1 MHIRRK
7 LLVLSS
13 ILFPFLFFECDD
25 DNGINCAF
33 ALCTEEFRSIVV
45 SMKHESDSSAFI
57 LTDYKVIRV
66 SDGKDLTIT
75 DNNLTDNNGYYPIA
89 NDLKLDV
96 YKFNNVEVE
105 FKGYFNNSLVIQD
118 RFIITADCCHISLVE
133 GKTIIYL

>member
-1 MHIRRK
+1 MYIRRK

-13 ILFPFLFFECDD
+13 ILFSFLVFECDH
-25 DNGINCAF
+25 DNRSNCAF

-45 SMKHESDSSAFI
+45 SLKHETDSSAFI

-75 DNNLTDNNGYYPIA
+75 DTNLTDNNGYYPVA
-89 NDLKLDV
+89 NDLKLDI

-105 FKGYFNNSLVIQD
+105 FKGYLNNALVIQD
-118 RFIITADCCHISLVE
+118 RVIITADCCHISLVD
-133 GKTIIYL
+133 GKTILYL

>member
-1 MHIRRK
+1 MYIKRK

-13 ILFPFLFFECDD
+13 ILFSFIVFECDD
-25 DNGINCAF
+25 VNRNDCAF

-45 SMKHESDSSAFI
+45 SMKHESDSSAFM

-75 DNNLTDNNGYYPIA
+75 DDSLADNNGYYPVA
-89 NDLKLDV
+89 NDLKLDI

-105 FKGYFNNSLVIQD
+105 FKGYLNNALIFQD
-118 RFIITADCCHISLVE
+118 SFIITANCCHISLVE
-133 GKTIIYL
+133 GKTILYL